1 MKQQLNIPHWKDGG
15 LDKQDIIFFIDD
27 YFKLSWIK
35 SQLKRNFMFSS
46 NVIDGI
52 YKYFEIVRV
61 RLPWKID
68 ANWETE
74 KLKKILSMSE
84 YSSESDLLAYL
95 DNLCKFA
102 SWKTVNWE
110 YIFPWNSVNL
120 LADYKNREKNWLS
133 KKKRLQLKKL
143 VSAIES
149 WKLPISVLYDFRDRD
164 DNSKILTS
172 LISDC
177 SEINPLILNDIENF
191 STEKWD
197 GSSLYIPEY
206 DSLTSFYTNWL
217 INYLKPGSLVSF
229 KHWNGHNNKEVYIVP
244 FDKTHPLHWPLKVDR
259 ETLFKIFSPVLRYFI
274 KQWWSGTCYQLSWYI
289 SMMQDPHF
297 YSRVLQRL
305 EKCGD
310 DVVITLPQNF
320 TDKNI
325 FKWKSKEFDKHWHL
339 YTKLDE
345 NWEFVAVDERQ
356 SVKSNWLYRALEH
369 LLWKYRKFE
378 RAEKFVNQYK
388 WKVPNWEKFCADI
401 LNDIDSTV
409 YEFENGKWVGY
420 PLSTINQKQIAN
432 TKKWHKPKIF
442 KSVEDYYKEWWNS
455 FDILDMFTDYNS
467 SRFKNNPQFNSK
479 ILWDDYWSYWKVDAN
494 TLNILRNML
503 KKTDFIK
510 TFWTIEH
517 KLEGE
522 HLLSGKDWLFSSH
535 AYSILDYDP
544 KTDVVKY
551 INPRNSVFV
560 FKMKLSELAKYI
572 RHVSIKKFV

>member
-35 SQLKRNFMFSS
+35 SQLKRNFMFSP
-46 NVIDGI
+46 NIIDSI
-52 YKYFEIVRV
+52 YKYFEIVNV
-61 RLPWKID
+61 RSSWKID

-133 KKKRLQLKKL
+133 KEKRLQLKKV

-149 WKLPISVLYDFRDRD
+149 WKLPVSVLRDFRDRD

-177 SEINPLILNDIENF
+177 SEINPLILNDSDVVTI
-191 STEKWD
+191 
-197 GSSLYIPEY
+197 Y
-206 DSLTSFYTNWL
+206 DSEIQFNLKWL
-217 INYLKPGSLVSF
+217 VNTLKPGSLICF
-229 KHWNGHNNKEVYIVP
+229 KNAMSNHDFNNKVFVVNKNSSGYY
-244 FDKTHPLHWPLKVDR
+244 WPLNLDR
-259 ETLFKIFSPVLRYFI
+259 ETLLKILPPVSRYYI
-274 KQWWSGTCYQLSWYI
+274 GQRQSGTCYQLSWYI
-289 SMMQDPHF
+289 SMMQDPRF
-297 YSRVLQRL
+297 FERVLSRL
-305 EKCGD
+305 KIDWNELR
-310 DVVITLPQNF
+310 VTLPSHLTEN
-320 TDKNI
+320 NI
-325 FKWKSKEFDKHWHL
+325 FKWKSNEFDKYWRL

-378 RAEKFVNQYK
+378 RAERFVNQYK

-409 YEFENGKWVGY
+409 YEFENGKWVGC

-479 ILWDDYWSYWKVDAN
+479 MLWDDYWSYWKVDAN
-494 TLNILRNML
+494 TLNNLRNML